1 MRRLLT
7 SLSWLTV
14 AASMV
19 AAGATGQAQAPTRIA
34 PAVYGNLHWRF
45 IGPEGN
51 RFSAAV
57 GIPGDPT
64 TYYVGAASGGIYKTV
79 DGGVNWAA
87 IFDDQPVQSIGS
99 LAVDPSDTN
108 IVWAGTG
115 EPHIRS
121 HISLGQGI
129 YKSQDAGKTWTLMGL
144 EQTGRIARVVVHPK
158 DSNVVLACALGHA
171 YGPQP
176 ERGVFRTTD
185 GGATWTRTLFADEN
199 TGCSELVM
207 DPANPR
213 LLFAGMWSL
222 EIHTWGR
229 TSGGPGGGL
238 YTSRDGGVTW
248 KKLTGNGLPTK
259 PVGKVAVAIARSNPN
274 RVYAMIETGD
284 GIPLDGQPTEAGQV
298 WRSDDGGGTWRV
310 VTYDRNAMGRAHY
323 YSHFAVAPDDEDE
336 LYFLTASYAK
346 SVDGAQTIV
355 TQSRAQSPGGDHHD
369 IWIDPTNANRHIVAH
384 DQGLSITINR
394 GRTWFRQRLSNA
406 QIYHVTT
413 DNEIPYNVLGNKQDE
428 PSYRG
433 PSNSRLGGGFGGD
446 PGIPRG
452 MWHSV
457 GGGESGWATPDPTN
471 SKLVWSTASGSG
483 MVGGIVVRFDET
495 RRQFR
500 NVEVWPHQQNGPAAD
515 LKYRFVWDAPL
526 HISPH
531 DNNTIYVGSQHVHRT
546 TTGGQ
551 SWEEIS
557 PDLTLNDK
565 TKQGSSGGLTPDNIG
580 VEYAGVVYGIAES
593 PRERGLIWVGTNDGL
608 VQLTR
613 DAGKSW
619 TNVTKNLPGLPAW
632 VSVRSIAPSKY
643 DAATA
648 YLAADGHQANLRD
661 PYIYKTTDY
670 GRTWKAIVSGI
681 PKSSL
686 SYTKVIY
693 EDPVRRGLLYVGTE
707 NAIYASFDDGENWQP
722 LQIDL
727 PHAPVSG
734 IVVQPQF
741 NDLVIST
748 YGRGFFILDDVTP
761 LQQLTPQVL
770 ASDAHLF
777 PPRAAYRF
785 RSITAPSTTYDDPT
799 VGENPKYGASIN
811 YYLKAAPAGTA
822 TVTILDAKN
831 QVVRTLPATT
841 RAGLNRIYWDLR
853 GEPSAEAR
861 LRTSPL
867 YAPQP
872 QFRPGAEGT
881 RPAPGTGQITLL
893 MPPGSYTVK
902 LTVGGRD
909 LTQALAVRK
918 DPNSEGTDADIEAQ
932 TRLVTE
938 LRGHANAAVA
948 IVNQI
953 EIIRS
958 QLEGLDK
965 LGADA
970 ATKTSVNELMQ
981 QLIDAEM
988 NLVDVRQTGTGQDGV
1003 RFGAKLLSKINYLA
1017 GGASSGDYKPTDQ
1030 HLAAEKVIATEL
1042 KTVQAL
1048 VDALRGRILSGF
1060 NDQLK
1065 TKNLPPIVVPG
1076 PR

>member
-1 MRRLLT
+1 MFAAAA
-7 SLSWLTV
+7 V
-14 AASMV
+14 AALVSP
-19 AAGATGQAQAPTRIA
+19 AGHAQTPARIV

-51 RFSAAV
+51 RFSTAA
-57 GIPGDPT
+57 GIPGDPA
-64 TYYVGAASGGIYKTV
+64 TYYVGAASGGIYKTI
-79 DGGVNWAA
+79 DGGVNWTSL
-87 IFDDQPVQSIGS
+87 FDAQPVQSIGA
-99 LAVDPSDTN
+99 LAVDPSDANT
-108 IVWAGTG
+108 IWAGTG
-115 EPHIRS
+115 EAHIRS
-121 HISLGQGI
+121 HISVGQGI
-129 YKSQDAGKTWTLMGL
+129 YKSQDAGKSWTLMGL

-199 TGCSELVM
+199 TGCSDLAM
-207 DPANPR
+207 DPSNPR
-213 LLFAGMWSL
+213 ILFAGMWSI

-229 TSGGPGGGL
+229 VSGGPGGGL
-238 YTSRDGGVTW
+238 FTSRDGGLTW

-284 GIPLDGQPTEAGQV
+284 GVPLDGQDTESGQV
-298 WRSDDGGGTWRV
+298 WRSEDGGGTWRI

-323 YSHFAVAPDDEDE
+323 YSRIVVAPDDEDE
-336 LYFLTASYAK
+336 VYFLTASYAK
-346 SVDGAQTIV
+346 SIDGAHTLV
-355 TQSRAQSPGGDHHD
+355 TQQRAQAPGGDHHD
-369 IWIDPTNANRHIVAH
+369 IWIDPTNPNRQIVAH

-394 GRTWFRQRLSNA
+394 GRTWFRQRLTNA
-406 QIYHVTT
+406 QIYHVTV

-433 PSNSRLGGGFGGD
+433 PSNSRLGSGVGAD

-483 MVGGIVVRFDET
+483 MVGGIVVRFDEN
-495 RRQFR
+495 RRQLR
-500 NVEVWPHQQNGPAAD
+500 NVEVWPYQQNGPPAE

-531 DNNTIYVGSQHVHRT
+531 DNNTIYVGSQHLHRT
-546 TTGGQ
+546 TNGGQ

-565 TKQGSSGGLTPDNIG
+565 TRQGSSGGLTPDNIG
-580 VEYAGVVYGIAES
+580 VEYTGVVYGIAES

-608 VQLTR
+608 VQVTR

-619 TNVTKNLPGLPAW
+619 TNVTRNLPGLPPW
-632 VSVRSIAPSKY
+632 GSVRSIAPSKY

-648 YLAADGHQANLRD
+648 YLTVDFHQANNRD
-661 PYIYKTTDY
+661 PFIYKTTDY
-670 GRTWKAIVSGI
+670 GRTWKAITTGI
-681 PKSSL
+681 PKSML
-686 SYTKVIY
+686 SYAKVII

-722 LQIDL
+722 LQTDL

-734 IVVQPQF
+734 IVVQPHF

-748 YGRGFFILDDVTP
+748 YGRGFFILDDITP

-770 ASDAHLF
+770 AADAHLF

-785 RSITAPSTTYDDPT
+785 RPITAPSTTYDDPT
-799 VGENPKYGASIN
+799 VGENPRYGASIN
-811 YYLKAAPAGTA
+811 YHLKSAPSGPA
-822 TVTILDAKN
+822 TVTILDGKN
-831 QVVRTLPATT
+831 QVVRTLPGTV

-853 GEPSAEAR
+853 GEPTTEPR

-867 YAPQP
+867 HAPQP
-872 QFRPGAEGT
+872 QFRPGPDGT
-881 RPAPGTGQITLL
+881 RAAPGTGQITLL
-893 MPPGSYTVK
+893 MPPGTYTAK
-902 LTVGGRD
+902 LSVGGRD
-909 LTQALAVRK
+909 MTESLVVRK
-918 DPNSEGTDADIEAQ
+918 DPNSEGTDADIDAQ
-932 TRLVTE
+932 TRLVTD
-938 LRGHANAAVA
+938 LRGHLNVAAGM
-948 IVNQI
+948 VNQI
-953 EIIRS
+953 ELIRS
-958 QLEGLDK
+958 QLEALDR

-970 ATKTSVNELMQ
+970 ATKTAVTELTQ

-988 NLVDVRQTGTGQDGV
+988 NLVDLRQTGTGQDGV
-1003 RFGAKLLSKINYLA
+1003 RFGSKLMSKIGYLA
-1017 GGASSGDYKPTDQ
+1017 NGVSGSDYKPTDQ
-1030 HLAAEKVIATEL
+1030 HLAAAQVIADEV
-1042 KTVQAL
+1042 KKVQAL
-1048 VDALRGRILSGF
+1048 VDALRGRILGGF
-1060 NDQLK
+1060 NEQLK
-1065 TKNLPPIVVPG
+1065 SKNLPPIVVPA